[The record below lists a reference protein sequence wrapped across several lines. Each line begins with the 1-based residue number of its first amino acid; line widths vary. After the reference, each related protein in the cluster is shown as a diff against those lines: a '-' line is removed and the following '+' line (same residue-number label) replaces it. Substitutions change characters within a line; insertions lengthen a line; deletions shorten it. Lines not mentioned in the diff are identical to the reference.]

1 MPPNIFH
8 TRYFNEGE
16 SCDYYNIHLD
26 FFYLPADLD
35 FSAEDVYTKQYESK
49 PYFVSTI
56 EHRGNF
62 DNVITPNIIDT
73 THPEVFVSLFEK
85 LYAAYRSNNKI
96 KKIIEMK
103 AHGYALLLNLINECE
118 QKNILLF
125 SFTNNSHGDILDAFI
140 EHINSNFYQHHL
152 VESFASKHGFSV
164 NYFSKIFKN
173 KYNIAPHAYI
183 IETRIEKAKQLLKT
197 QKYSITEIAEK
208 VGYDDIAYFSRLF
221 KNKEGISPNN
231 YYKYNN
237 PHS

>member
-1 MPPNIFH
+1 MLNEYYLDKINLHIRYANHLVNANNDNHVVPWRKLFDYELLFVTKGQIIVATNHSKFYVKKNQFHIMPPNIFH

-26 FFYLPADLD
+26 FFYLPAD
-35 FSAEDVYTKQYESK
+35 FSAEDVYTKQYEST

-103 AHGYALLLNLINECE
+103 AHGYALLLNLIN
-118 QKNILLF
+118 
-125 SFTNNSHGDILDAFI
+125 
-140 EHINSNFYQHHL
+140 
-152 VESFASKHGFSV
+152 
-164 NYFSKIFKN
+164 
-173 KYNIAPHAYI
+173 
-183 IETRIEKAKQLLKT
+183 
-197 QKYSITEIAEK
+197 
-208 VGYDDIAYFSRLF
+208 
-221 KNKEGISPNN
+221 
-231 YYKYNN
+231 
-237 PHS
+237 